1 MENELFYTNLVQE
14 NKSKKKLISIFQ
26 DYSSDNFLQV
36 FILTK
41 PLSVEEEYDYK
52 EGCFLLIPKFKIIF
66 IDFNNDSTSSDF
78 EDYIDD
84 ILDDLGYV
92 SDKFKFKDQLKRPRY
107 WKKNLIN
114 RINYE
119 QFENLNLEEI
129 LEEHKLNNEKEKRDL
144 EIIISLLTGS
154 INDSERIKGEI
165 PNTILEK
172 IKKKIII
179 FDGQQSRFL
188 YQEPKKNCIKIQGLA
203 GTGKTELLLHKLKNI
218 YLKNPNIKIA
228 FTCYNKILHDT
239 LNKRIPEFFD
249 FMKVEE
255 QIKWNEKLWCC
266 RGWGSKQ
273 NHNIGLYSFIC
284 NYYNL
289 TFYSFREN
297 QNFSSVCQIAIDE
310 LEKKKYEPFF
320 DYILVDESQDF
331 PQSFFELCK
340 KVTKNT
346 VYLAGDIFQNIFNT
360 EIESSFDFLLNKCYR
375 TDPKTL
381 MFAHA
386 LGMGLFEEK
395 RISWL
400 SKQEL
405 EACGYLVKEEED
417 NYILTR
423 KPLKRFEEL
432 EIEKIKTI
440 ELIKTETNQYIN
452 KILEIIKEIK
462 EKNSTVI
469 PDDIVILFLKN
480 NSQNYEF
487 AEKLKWRILSD
498 FGWECNIGYETHK
511 KVPNTIMLTNKNNI
525 KGLEYPFVI
534 CLVETVTDS
543 ITERNAIYMMLTRSF
558 LTSYLILNNTQ
569 TELIE
574 ILEKGL
580 DEIYT
585 NDRMIIKKPTLE
597 EEQRIKSN
605 IIKYKKGASLSLE
618 ELILKVM
625 SESNIEMKYK
635 KLIEEFLNV
644 ELDFNSYENE
654 EAEKMIH
661 EFIAK
666 LRQ

>member
-1 MENELFYTNLVQE
+1 MENELFYTNLTQE
-14 NKSKKKLISIFQ
+14 NGSKKNLINIFQ
-26 DYSSDNFLQV
+26 KYSNDSFLQV
-36 FILTK
+36 FILNK
-41 PLSVEEEYDYK
+41 PLSIEEEYDYN

-66 IDFNNDSTSSDF
+66 IDFKNNSTSSEF
-78 EDYIDD
+78 RNYIDD
-84 ILDDLGYV
+84 ILDDLGYI

-107 WKKNLIN
+107 WKNDLIN
-114 RINYE
+114 RIDYQE
-119 QFENLNLEEI
+119 FENTKLEQI
-129 LEEHKLNNEKEKRDL
+129 LEDHKLNNEKEKRDL

-188 YQEPKKNCIKIQGLA
+188 YQEPKKKCIKIQGLA

-218 YLKNPNIKIA
+218 YLKDPNIKIA

-239 LNKRIPEFFD
+239 LNKRIPQFFD

-273 NHNIGLYSFIC
+273 NPNIGLYSFIC

-289 TFYSFREN
+289 NFYTYREN
-297 QNFSSVCQIAIDE
+297 QNFSSVCQRAIDE
-310 LEKKKYEPFF
+310 LEKKNYEPFF

-400 SKQEL
+400 SKTEL
-405 EACGYLVKEEED
+405 EACGYSVKEEKG

-423 KPLKRFEEL
+423 KPLKRFEDL

-440 ELIKTETNQYIN
+440 ELIKTGVDQYMD
-452 KILEIIKEIK
+452 KILEIVGEIK
-462 EKNSTVI
+462 EKNPTVT

-487 AEKLKWRILSD
+487 AEKLKWRILNT

-511 KVPNTIMLTNKNNI
+511 KVPNTLMLTNKNNI

-534 CLVETVTDS
+534 CLV
-543 ITERNAIYMMLTRSF
+543 
-558 LTSYLILNNTQ
+558 
-569 TELIE
+569 
-574 ILEKGL
+574 
-580 DEIYT
+580 
-585 NDRMIIKKPTLE
+585 
-597 EEQRIKSN
+597 
-605 IIKYKKGASLSLE
+605 
-618 ELILKVM
+618 
-625 SESNIEMKYK
+625 
-635 KLIEEFLNV
+635 
-644 ELDFNSYENE
+644 
-654 EAEKMIH
+654 
-661 EFIAK
+661 
-666 LRQ
+666 

>member
-1 MENELFYTNLVQE
+1 MENELFYTNLTQE
-14 NKSKKKLISIFQ
+14 NESKKKLINIFQ
-26 DYSSDNFLQV
+26 DYSNNNFLQI
-36 FILTK
+36 FILNK
-41 PLSVEEEYDYK
+41 PLSIEEEYDYN
-52 EGCFLLIPKFKIIF
+52 EGCFLLIPKFKIVF
-66 IDFNNDSTSSDF
+66 IDFKNDSSSYEF
-78 EDYIDD
+78 ENYVDD
-84 ILDDLGYV
+84 ILDDLGYI

-107 WKKNLIN
+107 WKSNLIN
-114 RINYE
+114 RINYQE
-119 QFENLNLEEI
+119 FENTNLDQI
-129 LEEHKLNNEKEKRDL
+129 LEEHKLNDEKEKRDL

-154 INDSERIKGEI
+154 INDSERIKGKI

-188 YQEPKKNCIKIQGLA
+188 YHEPRQDYIKIQGLA

-218 YLKNPNIKIA
+218 YIKNPNIKIA

-239 LNKRIPEFFD
+239 LNKRIPQFFD

-273 NHNIGLYSFIC
+273 NPNIGLYSFIC

-289 TFYSFREN
+289 NFYTFREN
-297 QNFSSVCQIAIDE
+297 QNFSSVCQKAVDE
-310 LEKKKYEPFF
+310 LEKKTYEPFF

-346 VYLAGDIFQNIFNT
+346 IYLAGDIFQNIFNT

-400 SKQEL
+400 SKQGL
-405 EACGYLVKEEED
+405 EACGYSVKEEEN

-423 KPLKRFEEL
+423 KPLKRFEDL

-440 ELIKTETNQYIN
+440 ELVKTESNQYIN
-452 KILEIIKEIK
+452 KILEIVGEIK
-462 EKNSTVI
+462 EKNPTVT

-487 AEKLKWRILSD
+487 AEKLKWRILNT

-511 KVPNTIMLTNKNNI
+511 KVPNTLMLTNKNNI

-534 CLVETVTDS
+534 CLVETITDS
-543 ITERNAIYMMLTRSF
+543 IPERNAIYMMLTRSF

-580 DEIYT
+580 AEIYN
-585 NDRMIIKKPTLE
+585 NDKMTIKKPTLE
-597 EEQRIKSN
+597 EEERIKSN
-605 IIKYKKGASLSLE
+605 IIKYKKEAFLSLE
-618 ELILKVM
+618 ELILKLM
-625 SESNIEMKYK
+625 SEKNTDMKYK
-635 KLIEEFLNV
+635 KLIEEYLNLK
-644 ELDFNSYENE
+644 LDINSYEND
-654 EAEKMIH
+654 EAEKIISD
-661 EFIAK
+661 FIVK
-666 LRQ
+666 LEN

>member
-1 MENELFYTNLVQE
+1 MENELFYTNLTLE
-14 NKSKKKLISIFQ
+14 NKSKKNLINIFQ
-26 DYSSDNFLQV
+26 DYSNNNFLQI
-36 FILTK
+36 FILNK
-41 PLSVEEEYDYK
+41 PLSIEEEYDYN

-66 IDFNNDSTSSDF
+66 IDFKNDSSSYEF
-78 EDYIDD
+78 ENYIDD
-84 ILDDLGYV
+84 ILDDLGYI

-107 WKKNLIN
+107 WKNNLIN
-114 RINYE
+114 RINY
-119 QFENLNLEEI
+119 QTFENINLDKI
-129 LEEHKLNNEKEKRDL
+129 LEEHKLNDEKEKRDL

-188 YQEPKKNCIKIQGLA
+188 YEEPRQKCIKIQGLA

-218 YLKNPNIKIA
+218 YLKDPNIKIA

-239 LNKRIPEFFD
+239 LNKRIPQFFD

-273 NHNIGLYSFIC
+273 NPNVGLYSFIC

-289 TFYSFREN
+289 NFYTFREN
-297 QNFSSVCQIAIDE
+297 QNFSSVCQKAIDE
-310 LEKKKYEPFF
+310 LEKKTYEPFF

-346 VYLAGDIFQNIFNT
+346 IYLAGDIFQNIFNT
-360 EIESSFDFLLNKCYR
+360 EIENSFDFLLNKCYR

-400 SKQEL
+400 SKQGL
-405 EACGYLVKEEED
+405 EACGYSVKEQEN

-423 KPLKRFEEL
+423 KPLKRFEDL

-440 ELIKTETNQYIN
+440 ELVKTESNQYIN
-452 KILEIIKEIK
+452 KILEIVGEIK
-462 EKNSTVI
+462 EKNPTVT

-487 AEKLKWRILSD
+487 AEKLKWRILNT
-498 FGWECNIGYETHK
+498 FEWECNIGYETHK
-511 KVPNTIMLTNKNNI
+511 KVPNTLMLTNKNNI

-534 CLVETVTDS
+534 CLVETITNS

-580 DEIYT
+580 AEIYN
-585 NDRMIIKKPTLE
+585 NDKMTIKKPSSE
-597 EEQRIKSN
+597 EEQRINSN
-605 IIKYKKGASLSLE
+605 IIKYKKEASLSLE

-625 SESNIEMKYK
+625 SETNTDMRYK
-635 KLIEEFLNV
+635 KLIEDYLNIK
-644 ELDFNSYENE
+644 LDINSYEND
-654 EAEKMIH
+654 EAEKIIFD
-661 EFIAK
+661 FIVK
-666 LRQ
+666 LEN

>member
-1 MENELFYTNLVQE
+1 MENELFYTNLTQE
-14 NKSKKKLISIFQ
+14 NGSKKNLINILQ
-26 DYSSDNFLQV
+26 KYSNDSFLQV
-36 FILTK
+36 FILNK
-41 PLSVEEEYDYK
+41 PLSIEEEYDYN

-66 IDFNNDSTSSDF
+66 IDFKNNSTSSEF
-78 EDYIDD
+78 RNYIDD
-84 ILDDLGYV
+84 ILDDLGYI

-107 WKKNLIN
+107 WKNDLIN
-114 RINYE
+114 RIDYQE
-119 QFENLNLEEI
+119 FENTKLEQI
-129 LEEHKLNNEKEKRDL
+129 LEDHKLNNEKEKRDL

-188 YQEPKKNCIKIQGLA
+188 YQEPKKKCIKIQGLA

-218 YLKNPNIKIA
+218 YLKDPNIKIA

-239 LNKRIPEFFD
+239 LNKRIPQFFD

-273 NHNIGLYSFIC
+273 NPNIGLYSFIC

-289 TFYSFREN
+289 NFYTYREN
-297 QNFSSVCQIAIDE
+297 QNFSSVCQRAIDE
-310 LEKKKYEPFF
+310 LEKKNYEPFF

-400 SKQEL
+400 SKTEL
-405 EACGYLVKEEED
+405 EACGYSVKEEKG

-423 KPLKRFEEL
+423 KPLKRFEDL

-440 ELIKTETNQYIN
+440 ELIKTGVDQYMD
-452 KILEIIKEIK
+452 KILEIVGEIK
-462 EKNSTVI
+462 EKNPTVT

-487 AEKLKWRILSD
+487 AEKLKWRILNT

-511 KVPNTIMLTNKNNI
+511 KVPNTLMLTNKNNI

-534 CLVETVTDS
+534 CLVETITDS

-569 TELIE
+569 NELIE
-574 ILEKGL
+574 ILERGL
-580 DEIYT
+580 DEIYN
-585 NDRMIIKKPTLE
+585 NDRMTIKKPTSE
-597 EEQRIKSN
+597 EEKRIKSN
-605 IIKYKKGASLSLE
+605 LIKYKKEAFLTLE

-625 SESNIEMKYK
+625 SEKNIDMKYK
-635 KLIEEFLNV
+635 KLIEEYLNV
-644 ELDFNSYENE
+644 SLDVNSYKNE
-654 EAEKMIH
+654 EAEKMIS
-661 EFIAK
+661 EFIIRLVK
-666 LRQ
+666 

>member
-1 MENELFYTNLVQE
+1 MENELFYTNLTQE
-14 NKSKKKLISIFQ
+14 NGSKKNLINIFQ
-26 DYSSDNFLQV
+26 KYSNDSFLQV
-36 FILTK
+36 FILNK
-41 PLSVEEEYDYK
+41 PLSIEEEYDYN

-66 IDFNNDSTSSDF
+66 IDFKNNSTSSEF
-78 EDYIDD
+78 RNYIDD
-84 ILDDLGYV
+84 ILDDLGYI

-107 WKKNLIN
+107 WKNDLIN
-114 RINYE
+114 RIDYQE
-119 QFENLNLEEI
+119 FENTKLEQI
-129 LEEHKLNNEKEKRDL
+129 LEDHKLNNEKEKRDL

-188 YQEPKKNCIKIQGLA
+188 YQEPQKKCIKIQGLA

-218 YLKNPNIKIA
+218 YLKDPNIKIA

-239 LNKRIPEFFD
+239 LNKRIPQFFD

-273 NHNIGLYSFIC
+273 NPNIGLYSFIC

-289 TFYSFREN
+289 NFYTYREN
-297 QNFSSVCQIAIDE
+297 QNFSSVCQRAIDE
-310 LEKKKYEPFF
+310 LEKKNYEPFF

-400 SKQEL
+400 SKTEL
-405 EACGYLVKEEED
+405 EACGYSVKEEKG

-423 KPLKRFEEL
+423 KPLKRFEDL

-440 ELIKTETNQYIN
+440 ELIKTGVDQYMD
-452 KILEIIKEIK
+452 KILEIVGEIK
-462 EKNSTVI
+462 EKNPTVT

-487 AEKLKWRILSD
+487 AEKLKWRILNT

-511 KVPNTIMLTNKNNI
+511 KVPNTLMLTNKNNI

-534 CLVETVTDS
+534 CLVETITDS

-569 TELIE
+569 NELIE
-574 ILEKGL
+574 ILERGL
-580 DEIYT
+580 DEIYN
-585 NDRMIIKKPTLE
+585 NDRMTIKKPTSE
-597 EEQRIKSN
+597 EEKRIKSN
-605 IIKYKKGASLSLE
+605 LIKYKKEAFLTLE

-625 SESNIEMKYK
+625 SEKNIDMKYK
-635 KLIEEFLNV
+635 KLIEEYLNV
-644 ELDFNSYENE
+644 SLDVNSYKNE
-654 EAEKMIH
+654 EAEKMIS
-661 EFIAK
+661 EFIIRLVK
-666 LRQ
+666 

>member
-1 MENELFYTNLVQE
+1 MENELFYTNLIQE
-14 NKSKKKLISIFQ
+14 NESKKKLINIFQ
-26 DYSSDNFLQV
+26 NYSNDNFLQV
-36 FILTK
+36 FILNK
-41 PLSVEEEYDYK
+41 PLSVEEEYDYN

-66 IDFNNDSTSSDF
+66 IDFQNKSTSPDF
-78 EDYIDD
+78 QNYIDD
-84 ILDDLGYV
+84 ILDDLGYI

-107 WKKNLIN
+107 WKNNLIS
-114 RINYE
+114 RINYQE
-119 QFENLNLEEI
+119 FENLNLEQI
-129 LEEHKLNNEKEKRDL
+129 LERQELKNEKEKRDL

-188 YQEPKKNCIKIQGLA
+188 YQEPRKNCIKIQGLA

-239 LNKRIPEFFD
+239 LNKRIPQFFD

-273 NHNIGLYSFIC
+273 DPNVGLYSFIC

-289 TFYSFREN
+289 NFYTFREN
-297 QNFSSVCQIAIDE
+297 QDFSSVCQSAIDE
-310 LEKKKYEPFF
+310 LEKKSYEPFF

-340 KVTKNT
+340 KVTKST

-360 EIESSFDFLLNKCYR
+360 EIERSFDFLLNKCYR

-400 SKQEL
+400 SKTEL
-405 EACGYLVKEEED
+405 EACGYSVKEDDD

-423 KPLKRFEEL
+423 KPLKRFEDLEL
-432 EIEKIKTI
+432 QKVKTI
-440 ELIKTETNQYIN
+440 ELIKTEVNQYID
-452 KILEIIKEIK
+452 KILEIVEEIK
-462 EKNSTVI
+462 EKNPTVTS
-469 PDDIVILFLKN
+469 DDIVILFLKN

-487 AEKLKWRILSD
+487 AEKLKWRILNT

-511 KVPNTIMLTNKNNI
+511 KVPNTLMLTNKNNI

-534 CLVETVTDS
+534 CLVETITDS

-580 DEIYT
+580 NEIY
-585 NDRMIIKKPTLE
+585 NDDRMTIKKPTPE
-597 EEQRIKSN
+597 EEKLIESN
-605 IIKYKKGASLSLE
+605 LIKYKRGASLSLE

-625 SESNIEMKYK
+625 SERNIDMKYK
-635 KLIEEFLNV
+635 KLIEEYLNIN
-644 ELDFNSYENE
+644 LDVNSYENE
-654 EAEKMIH
+654 EAEKIIS
-661 EFIAK
+661 ECIAK
-666 LRQ
+666 LGK